1 MKRFIGAVLCLVLT
15 VFPLSACT
23 PKTEVSREAIDHKYT
38 AAYDSV
44 ETEYKH
50 TYDVWKGEFVLVP
63 YVHTVHH
70 DAKYEIQYR
79 ITYDDGS
86 TVTNW
91 ECVSKAEYERA
102 TASQRR
108 TTR

>member
-1 MKRFIGAVLCLVLT
+1 MKRLIGALLCLILT
-15 VFPLSACT
+15 VLPLSACAQ
-23 PKTEVSREAIDHKYT
+23 KTEVSREAIDRRYT

-63 YVHTVHH
+63 YVQTVHH
-70 DAKYEIQYR
+70 DAEYEILYR

-86 TVTNW
+86 TTTRW
-91 ECVSKAEYERA
+91 EYVGEVEYERL
-102 TASQRR
+102 TP
-108 TTR
+108 

>member
-44 ETEYKH
+44 ETVYMHK
-50 TYDVWKGEFVLVP
+50 YDALTGDFNVVP
-63 YVHTVHH
+63 YLNTVHH
-70 DAKYEIQYR
+70 DAKYEILYR

-86 TVTNW
+86 AVTNW
-91 ECVSKAEYERA
+91 ECVSKAEYERT

-108 TTR
+108 TTP